1 MKRNLVIAAA
11 ATLACGSALA
21 QSSVNI
27 YGRFNV
33 TAEQQELNGVKKKV
47 LANNASR
54 IGFKGTEDLGGGLKA
69 GFVLEH
75 GFNVDTGTPSGAFW
89 GRQSEVNLA
98 GGFGMLRLGRFTSEA
113 YYATSDYIGLHNH
126 ETGSSSDALYAYLGR
141 DINKIAYRTPE
152 FVKGLTLEGAVL
164 ATEGAPGVAR
174 GYDFAANWQ
183 IGALHLGFGYEK
195 AGTVAV
201 PSKQFAVSGL
211 YEFGSFILGGMVQR
225 DTDGYSDGVTKIGNR
240 TNVRVSAAY
249 MLGASEFHLN
259 VGSANDYSKLADSSA
274 RQFTLGY
281 NYNLS
286 KRTKVYGYYTKIDDG
301 KAGLYTGG
309 PRGGGREGEF
319 SSLAAGL
326 RHNF

>member
-1 MKRNLVIAAA
+1 MKHTLVIAAA

-33 TAEQQELNGVKKKV
+33 TAEQQELNGVKTKV
-47 LANNASR
+47 LNNNASR
-54 IGFKGTEDLGGGLKA
+54 IGFKGTEDLGGGLTA

-98 GGFGMLRLGRFTSEA
+98 GGFGMLRLGTFTSEA

-126 ETGSSSDALYAYLGR
+126 ETGTSSDALYAYIGR
-141 DINKIAYRTPE
+141 NSNKVGYRTPE
-152 FVKGLTLEGAVL
+152 FVKGLSLEGAVS
-164 ATEGAPGVAR
+164 AGEGGGR
-174 GYDFAANWQ
+174 IRNYDFAGNWQ

-195 AGTVAV
+195 AGTRAV
-201 PSKQFAVSGL
+201 PAKQFAVSGL
-211 YEFGSFILGGMVQR
+211 YDFGSFILGGMVQR
-225 DTDGYSDGVTKIGNR
+225 DTDGYSDGITKIGNR
-240 TNVRVSAAY
+240 TNARVSAAY
-249 MLGASEFHLN
+249 ILGSSEFHVN

-274 RQFTLGY
+274 RQYTLGY

-286 KRTKVYGYYTKIDDG
+286 KRTKVYGYYTEIDDN

-309 PRGGGREGEF
+309 PRGGGRQGEF
-319 SSLAAGL
+319 SSLAAGV